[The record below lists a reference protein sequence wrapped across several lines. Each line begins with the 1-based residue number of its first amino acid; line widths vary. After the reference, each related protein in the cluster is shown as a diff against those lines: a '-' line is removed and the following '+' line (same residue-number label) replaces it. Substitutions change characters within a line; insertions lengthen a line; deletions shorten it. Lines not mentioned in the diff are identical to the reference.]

1 MPFGKLLS
9 RVILITTVL
18 VLVLM
23 GSLIMEALFIQWEL
37 IDTTMDVGEF

>member
-9 RVILITTVL
+9 RIILITTVL

-23 GSLIMEALFIQWEL
+23 GSLIMESLFIQWEL